1 MARERTQKRGD
12 IYQVKVDKDSGRVE
26 IRQWMGGD
34 QYEPRDVEFVGKL
47 ITFKLADFE
56 YKNKIKYKIQFCLQ
70 DGVQKDIIELGF
82 NYLAKGLIN
91 YFYALEPGKNVVEL
105 SFYTKD
111 NHAKVGVKVDG
122 EKGKWFLTTE
132 QVLKLNES
140 GDTRW
145 LEMAQKLHD
154 KYVGFQPI
162 DELDQMIE
170 NAKELVS
177 ETAEEMN
184 EVLDDDLPF

>member
-1 MARERTQKRGD
+1 MAREKTQKRGD

-34 QYEPRDVEFVGKL
+34 QYETRDVEFVGKL

-56 YKNKIKYKIQFCLQ
+56 YKGKTKYKIQFCLQ
-70 DGVQKDIIELGF
+70 DGVQKDIIEFGF
-82 NYLAKGLIN
+82 NYLSKNLVN
-91 YFYALEPGKNVVEL
+91 HFYSLEPGKNVIVL
-105 SFYTKD
+105 SFYTKEG
-111 NHAKVGVKVDG
+111 HAKVGVKVDG

-132 QVLKLNES
+132 QVLKMNES
-140 GDTRW
+140 GDTKW
-145 LEMAQKLHD
+145 LDMAQKLHD
-154 KYVGFQPI
+154 KYKDFQPI

-170 NAKELVS
+170 NAKELVG
-177 ETAEEMN
+177 ETADEVN